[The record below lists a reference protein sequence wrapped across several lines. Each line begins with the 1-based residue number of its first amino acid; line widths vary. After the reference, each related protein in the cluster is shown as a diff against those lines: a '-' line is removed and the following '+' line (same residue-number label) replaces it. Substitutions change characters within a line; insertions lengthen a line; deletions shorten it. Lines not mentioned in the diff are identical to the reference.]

1 MSGSTTLCG
10 SYVFLRV
17 SEDLCQDMR
26 WYWLEAGVAAARGGV
41 MTRVE
46 TLRRRRNWLSLGV
59 IMLVLCVCA
68 AGLWGASRQPG
79 ARTVIGNVLGGSPIA
94 GPTHWVSLFLVGRRS
109 GDGAVQVSITDGSL
123 FSGDV
128 EVIGKAHLFRPHG
141 GSGFWVGSQ
150 KRTHMWIKVADD
162 SGTLSPG
169 ELLQV
174 RRLVCDLYRPAAT
187 AAELPW
193 LATLATVD
201 VNNETIDPIGVV
213 LEVLI
218 TLMVAA
224 AVGLGVWRFRVGR
237 ELTLWKQLELD
248 GGRWCPK
255 CGYEA
260 AGARICPECGLVIPV
275 AAAGSGDGVRG

>member
-26 WYWLEAGVAAARGGV
+26 WYWLDAGVAVARGGV

-46 TLRRRRNWLSLGV
+46 TLRRRRNWLSLSV
-59 IMLVLCVCA
+59 IVLVLCVCA
-68 AGLWGASRQPG
+68 AGLWGASRQPD

-94 GPTHWVSLFLVGRRS
+94 GPTHWVSFFLVGRRS
-109 GDGAVQVSITDGSL
+109 SDGAVQVSITDGSL

-141 GSGFWVGSQ
+141 VSGFWVGSQ
-150 KRTHMWIKVADD
+150 KRTRMWIMVADD

-201 VNNETIDPIGVV
+201 VNNETIDPVGVV

-218 TLMVAA
+218 TSMVAA

-237 ELTLWKQLELD
+237 DLSRWRRMELD

-260 AGARICPECGLVIPV
+260 CGARTCPECGLVIPV